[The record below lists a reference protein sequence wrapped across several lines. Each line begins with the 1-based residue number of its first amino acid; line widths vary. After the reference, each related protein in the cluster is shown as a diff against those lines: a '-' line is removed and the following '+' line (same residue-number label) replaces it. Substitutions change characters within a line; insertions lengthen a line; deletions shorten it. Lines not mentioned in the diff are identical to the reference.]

1 MARPWR
7 TSRPPRTSSSSAL
20 SSMAESE
27 PDASTT
33 GAIRESSGH
42 PIRLSRARIQ
52 LTFPWIVLISPLW
65 QRSRNGCARSHEGVV
80 FVEKR

>member
-1 MARPWR
+1 
-7 TSRPPRTSSSSAL
+7 
-20 SSMAESE
+20 MAESE

-65 QRSRNGCARSHEGVV
+65 QSSRKGCALSHDGVV
-80 FVEKR
+80 FVEKRWWKIPNAAVTAGSRRSA